1 MGSDMAAP
9 EGKVIIVGVT
19 GASGA
24 ILAQTALRLLAA
36 DERVARVHLVVSDA
50 GRRLLDHELGV
61 RGALGELPGEIV
73 GANAGK
79 GVTAAGKIEALPNA
93 DVGASIASGSYPA
106 DAMCVIPCSMA
117 MLSAIATGAS
127 TDLVSRAADV
137 SLKEGRRL
145 VLCIRD
151 TPFSRIH
158 IENMLRAQQAGA
170 TIMPAIPSFYH
181 HPQTIDD
188 LVTQYVCRVLG
199 QLGLPQSKQ
208 FAWTGQN
215 AGMNAAKDE
224 VHDEVQDEVQE
235 LENEMHPSA
244 RKVRSV

>member
-1 MGSDMAAP
+1 MG
-9 EGKVIIVGVT
+9 
-19 GASGA
+19 
-24 ILAQTALRLLAA
+24 
-36 DERVARVHLVVSDA
+36 
-50 GRRLLDHELGV
+50 
-61 RGALGELPGEIV
+61 
-73 GANAGK
+73 
-79 GVTAAGKIEALPNA
+79 
-93 DVGASIASGSYPA
+93 
-106 DAMCVIPCSMA
+106 

-181 HPQTIDD
+181 HPKTIDD

-215 AGMNAAKDE
+215 AGMNAAQDE
-224 VHDEVQDEVQE
+224 LHDEVQDEVQE
-235 LENEMHPSA
+235 LGNGMEPSA